1 MKLVM
6 KLKNHAMSDDT
17 ENDRH
22 NVMQPENGSVD
33 WRANKDSWYSS
44 CDQDRQVELG
54 RSCNMYRWSII
65 VMQIECRTLC
75 VVCEIE
81 HTGCAVSSTVGW
93 LHALASITRL
103 FFWHGKLFF
112 LLSDA
117 RTVTDTG
124 HSNYILQCDALLLS
138 YYVSVTIGP
147 AGNK

>member
-112 LLSDA
+112 FIVWREDCNRYWAQQLYFAMWCTAPVILCLSHYWS
-117 RTVTDTG
+117 RR
-124 HSNYILQCDALLLS
+124 
-138 YYVSVTIGP
+138 
-147 AGNK
+147 K